1 MFLTLAISCRI
12 FFRADTGPAPT
23 NPTSH
28 FTHLFYKLQFIISR
42 KEKYTMK
49 FVKGMLIGTAIAAG
63 MAIMY
68 NDGMMNKKRIMK
80 RGKQLAKKLGA
91 F

>member
-1 MFLTLAISCRI
+1 
-12 FFRADTGPAPT
+12 
-23 NPTSH
+23 
-28 FTHLFYKLQFIISR
+28 
-42 KEKYTMK
+42 MK

-63 MAIMY
+63 MAMMY